1 MINNVDVSGHQ
12 YYNDSGDCDESNA
25 TSITH
30 STMPIAITFCYRRGR
45 TVIFKSV
52 ISALGNPDYIR
63 MLINPEEKVVIVQAC
78 DKRERNA
85 IEVPRNLSKDGVTFG
100 INSVALL
107 ESMTKLMEWSRL
119 LTYRVKGE
127 LQIDSG
133 FVVFLLE
140 KAEVVNEADGG
151 ESDAS

>member
-1 MINNVDVSGHQ
+1 MIHNDDVSRYRFHDEPG
-12 YYNDSGDCDESNA
+12 DSEESYASN
-25 TSITH
+25 ITH

-63 MLINPEEKVVIVQAC
+63 MLINPEEKVVIVQIC
-78 DKRERNA
+78 DKRERNV
-85 IEVPRNLSKDGVTFG
+85 IEVPRNLNKDGVSFG

-107 ESMTKLMEWSRL
+107 ESMTKLMGWSKS
-119 LTYRVKGE
+119 LTYRAKGE
-127 LQIDSG
+127 LQIESG
-133 FVVFLLE
+133 FVVFFLE

-151 ESDAS
+151 DSDAS

>member
-1 MINNVDVSGHQ
+1 MFHTDHARGSEYHH
-12 YYNDSGDCDESNA
+12 DSSDCDESNA
-25 TSITH
+25 TNIAH

-45 TVIFKSV
+45 AVIFKSV
-52 ISALGNPDYIR
+52 ISALGYPHYIR

-85 IEVPRNLSKDGVTFG
+85 IEVPRNLNKDGVTFG

-127 LQIDSG
+127 LQVDSG

-140 KAEVVNEADGG
+140 KAEVVNETDGG